1 MYTLYTFAGV
11 TCNSDCVHTHCA
23 IAYSLIVHVEDYHW
37 QLRLTLSAAT
47 CILKDA
53 VHQIVSMLTP
63 LSVLVRVQ
71 TTATTTT
78 IQVFTALA
86 LFNQLR
92 FPLYFFPVTLS
103 ALADGRVSVD
113 RLSSFLS
120 EAEVVPYVQR

>member
-1 MYTLYTFAGV
+1 VRITQTILFYSSY
-11 TCNSDCVHTHCA
+11 CVD
-23 IAYSLIVHVEDYHW
+23 AY
-37 QLRLTLSAAT
+37 
-47 CILKDA
+47 
-53 VHQIVSMLTP
+53 TP
-63 LSVLVRVQ
+63 LFVLPRIQ
-71 TTATTTT
+71 TTITTTA
-78 IQVFTALA
+78 IMQVFTALA